1 MRSFGFL
8 ASLVALLVLCACTT
22 PDTAIENRE
31 SEERTYQTDEGVNPA
46 KEDNTDIQTM
56 EEKYKDSD
64 ADVVSDSLSE

>member
-8 ASLVALLVLCACTT
+8 ASFVALSVLSACTA
-22 PDTAIENRE
+22 PDTTTEIKET
-31 SEERTYQTDEGVNPA
+31 EERTYQTDEGVNPA

-64 ADVVSDSLSE
+64 ADLVSDSLSE